1 MDAARANRRSCRR
14 RLVVL
19 TACTEIPLVLGRDGV
34 DAIPLIDPMAVAAER
49 AINVALGRDVL
60 P

>member
-1 MDAARANRRSCRR
+1 MREATRKLAEAGAE
-14 RLVVL
+14 VVL

-49 AINVALGRDVL
+49 TIDVALGRDVL